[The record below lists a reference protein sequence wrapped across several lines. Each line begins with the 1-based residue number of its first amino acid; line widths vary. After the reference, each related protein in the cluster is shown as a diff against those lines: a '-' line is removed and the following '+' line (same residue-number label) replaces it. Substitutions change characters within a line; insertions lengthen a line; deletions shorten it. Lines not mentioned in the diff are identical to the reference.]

1 MTRRGDQ
8 HGINPHARTRRRLI
22 TGAAAAGA
30 TYLLGGRVL
39 GAPADETDPDAT
51 DPDATDPDALDPG
64 TGDGDAP
71 IEEVPELEF
80 NTSATS
86 NEQAVRGEQE
96 QLRPPPPEPP
106 ANRWQPGQF
115 ITHVDVENRRISLTF
130 DDGPSPAN
138 TPLVLDTLRRY
149 GIKATFY
156 LIGVNV
162 RSFPNTARRIVE
174 EGHEVGN
181 HSIYHTPYSAAP
193 LAGQMA
199 GNQSIIRDVTGVAP
213 VTHRAP
219 GLTRGGI
226 ILSTARSL
234 GVYEAHTNMQTFDW
248 ISPRYSASA
257 IFSQFTRYL
266 TNGALVLYH
275 DGGGRRPT
283 PDALPSIIEYA
294 RARGYE
300 FTTATEL
307 VNSGNPRPGTFSY
320 FTSSALQA
328 RTAAGH
334 DHRGHDHG
342 DHNHDEEYVD
352 LCGYNA
358 QAELESILRDGD
370 VKLTYAD
377 RMRVVESLAEFDDLS
392 RD

>member
-1 MTRRGDQ
+1 MVRTGDEHDPTRR
-8 HGINPHARTRRRLI
+8 ARGRRRLI

-39 GAPADETDPDAT
+39 GAPADDTDPETTA
-51 DPDATDPDALDPG
+51 PD
-64 TGDGDAP
+64 DGEMP
-71 IEEVPELEF
+71 TEELPELDF
-80 NTSATS
+80 NRAAIPQ
-86 NEQAVRGEQE
+86 EQAVRGEQE
-96 QLRPPPPEPP
+96 QVRPTPPEPP

-115 ITHVDVENRRISLTF
+115 ITHVDVQNRRISLTF

-138 TPLVLDTLRRY
+138 TPLVLNTLRSY

-162 RSFPNTARRIVE
+162 QSFPSIARQIVE

-181 HSIYHTPYSAAP
+181 HSIFHTPYSAAP
-193 LAGQMA
+193 LAGQMT
-199 GNQSIIRDVTGVAP
+199 GNQAIIRDATGVTP

-219 GLTRGGI
+219 GLTKGSI
-226 ILSTARSL
+226 ILSTARAN

-283 PDALPSIIEYA
+283 PDALPSIIQYA
-294 RARGYE
+294 RNRGYE
-300 FTTATEL
+300 FMTATEL

-320 FTSSALQA
+320 LTSSTLQP
-328 RTAAGH
+328 RTAGADIH
-334 DHRGHDHG
+334 DHDHPDHG
-342 DHNHDEEYVD
+342 YVD
-352 LCGYNA
+352 RCGYDA
-358 QAELESILRDGD
+358 KAELESILRDGD
-370 VKLTYAD
+370 VSLTYAE
-377 RMRVVESLAEFDDLS
+377 RMRVVESLAEFDAVS

>member
-1 MTRRGDQ
+1 MTGTGDQ
-8 HGINPHARTRRRLI
+8 RRSDPRARMRRRLI

-39 GAPADETDPDAT
+39 GAPADETDPDAVDPDST
-51 DPDATDPDALDPG
+51 DPDAADPLDPG
-64 TGDGDAP
+64 AGEPPT
-71 IEEVPELEF
+71 EELPELDF
-80 NTSATS
+80 NRAATTQ
-86 NEQAVRGEQE
+86 EQAVRGEQE
-96 QLRPPPPEPP
+96 QLRPTPPEPP
-106 ANRWQPGQF
+106 VNRWQPGQF

-174 EGHEVGN
+174 EGHELGN

-193 LAGQMA
+193 LAGQMS
-199 GNQSIIRDVTGVAP
+199 GNQNIIRDVTGVTP

-219 GLTRGGI
+219 GLTRGSI

-234 GVYEAHTNMQTFDW
+234 GIYEAHTNMQTFDW

-307 VNSGNPRPGTFSY
+307 VNSGNPRPGSFSY
-320 FTSSALQA
+320 FTSSALQT

-334 DHRGHDHG
+334 GDDGHDHHDHG
-342 DHNHDEEYVD
+342 DGYVD

-370 VKLTYAD
+370 VSLTYAE